1 MKILLVAGIY
11 PPDVGG
17 PATFLPQLAAYCQRS
32 GHQVK
37 VLTLSENSEAS
48 HTPSCWRVIRIPRR
62 LPLPI
67 RFSLTTVLVFVNSIL
82 GYRVFANGLHEE
94 CGLALWLSRGKG
106 VAKIVGDPVWER
118 ATNKLKT
125 KMDIESFNSAQLP
138 WNIAIQRR
146 LLKFGL
152 NQFHT
157 VITPSQQLQDF
168 VVRWRVK
175 SNLEVVPNG
184 VPIKNLIKQ
193 DKPIDVIT
201 VCRLVKWKN
210 VDLLIESSNK
220 YGYSLCIVGDGP
232 EQSKLA
238 LAANG
243 NSKIG
248 LHGRLSQDE
257 VDELLSSSKVFALIS
272 DYEGLSFSLLQ
283 AMSYGLPV
291 VVSNTS
297 GNADVVKRA
306 GNGLIVDTK
315 ATELIGSSIQSL
327 LEDKKLMQELSS
339 KSLRSIKDYYNIE
352 ICLEKTTQT
361 LAV

>member
-37 VLTLSENSEAS
+37 VLTLSDKPEAP
-48 HTPSCWRVIRIPRR
+48 HPQSCWEVIRIPRKV
-62 LPLPI
+62 PLPI
-67 RFSLTTVLVFVNSIL
+67 RFAMTTYLVFVNSIL

-94 CGLALWLSRGKG
+94 CGLALWLSKGKG

-125 KMDIESFNSAQLP
+125 KMDIEAFNSSKLP

-146 LLKFGL
+146 LLKFAL

-157 VITPSQQLQDF
+157 IITPSHQLQTF
-168 VVRWRVK
+168 LVQWNIRSKLKVI
-175 SNLEVVPNG
+175 PNG
-184 VPIKNLIKQ
+184 VPIKNLIAKE
-193 DKPIDVIT
+193 KPIDVIT
-201 VCRLVKWKN
+201 VCRLVGWKN
-210 VDLLIESSNK
+210 VDLLIESANK
-220 YGYSLCIVGDGP
+220 YGFSLSVVGDGP

-238 LAANG
+238 LAAKG
-243 NSKIG
+243 NPKIDIR
-248 LHGRLSQDE
+248 GRLSQDE
-257 VDELLSSSKVFALIS
+257 VDELLLSSKVFALIS
-272 DYEGLSFSLLQ
+272 DYEGLSFALLQ

-297 GNADVVKRA
+297 GNADIVKKA
-306 GNGLIVDTK
+306 GNGLIIDTK
-315 ATELIGSSIQSL
+315 ESELIGSSIMGL
-327 LEDKKLMQELSS
+327 LENKDEMEKFSH
-339 KSLRSIKDYYNIE
+339 KSIISISATYNIDN
-352 ICLEKTTQT
+352 CLEQTTQI
-361 LAV
+361 LAL